1 MKLNKEEIENI
12 ENKYRRG
19 IILENLKT
27 KYPEG
32 VDFEVLRKALELQG
46 HLLTKKE
53 LSILVQYLK
62 DGEYVKVIFFHH
74 YILVVALSKR
84 GIDLLDGLI
93 SDSGIMV

>member
-1 MKLNKEEIENI
+1 MINKDDIEQLEIQR
-12 ENKYRRG
+12 RRG
-19 IILENLKT
+19 LILQNLRT

>member
-1 MKLNKEEIENI
+1 MINKDDIEQLEIQR
-12 ENKYRRG
+12 RRG
-19 IILENLKT
+19 LILQNLRT

-84 GIDLLDGLI
+84 GLDLLDVLI
-93 SDSGIMV
+93 

>member
-1 MKLNKEEIENI
+1 MINKDDIEQLEIQR
-12 ENKYRRG
+12 RRG
-19 IILENLKT
+19 LILQNLKT

-46 HLLTKKE
+46 HSLTKKE

-62 DGEYVKVIFFHH
+62 DGEYVKVIFFRH

-93 SDSGIMV
+93 TDSGIMV